1 MKTKKKELFKYFT
14 LADERNDIHTSAS
27 AMMRDFVEQMDL
39 DSIKLMLSDIP
50 STADFDSDT
59 FITQLENT
67 FGTMRWAGN
76 TLLESAEGKC
86 NRCHPGTATFT
97 FKGKE
102 VPLHFSLLF
111 HEKENKVVDIGEC
124 LGIWVLFPELAGD
137 MQHPLGSSS
146 ITVSDSDL
154 YSDDAPF

>member
-39 DSIKLMLSDIP
+39 ESIKLMLSDIQ
-50 STADFDSDT
+50 SLADFDTAT
-59 FITQLENT
+59 FITQLEHT
-67 FGTMRWAGN
+67 FNTMRWAGN

-124 LGIWVLFPELAGD
+124 SGIWVLFPELAGD
-137 MQHPLGSSS
+137 MQHPFGDSQT
-146 ITVSDSDL
+146 TVPDPDW